1 MVALNG
7 PQANLESLN
16 SGQLDVAYIRGLTS
30 AINSA
35 KSAGYPGYIDVLNAG
50 SAEIVNNRE
59 GRPGSDVRVRQ
70 AIGYALDTTLI
81 DQRVENGEGLPG
93 SELFGPTSQWHVD
106 TPGIAYDPE
115 KAKELLNQAKA
126 DGYDGTLDYVVLSEP
141 KDHAIGLAV

>member
-81 DQRVENGEGLPG
+81 DHPVPE
-93 SELFGPTSQWHVD
+93 SEHRRKAHPRRLQLEVD
-106 TPGIAYDPE
+106 RR
-115 KAKELLNQAKA
+115 
-126 DGYDGTLDYVVLSEP
+126 GTACLRRLISSIP
-141 KDHAIGLAV
+141 R